1 MIQSMTGY
9 GRSVCKIGE
18 NQYSIEIKSLNHKQ
32 IDIGIK
38 IPPYLREK
46 EMIIRDLLL
55 LHLQRGKIELY
66 IGKES
71 TEEGELYINKQIV
84 KGYYR
89 QLEDISG
96 ELNITQQEPLLS
108 AILKLPDVITKQ
120 SPQLE
125 KEEWNKISESIEEA
139 IQMLIEHRKDEGK
152 AMEKDI
158 RGRVRFIKEHI
169 QEICKFEPRRIEKI
183 RDRIRKSLN
192 EFLDVTKNDNER
204 LEQEIIYYIEKL
216 DINEEKVRLE
226 NHCEYFSEILNL
238 DEPVGKKLNF
248 IAQEMLREINTIGSK
263 ASDSDIQKIVITM
276 KDELEKAKEQIM
288 NVL

>member
-18 NQYSIEIKSLNHKQ
+18 KQYSIEIKSLNHKQ
-32 IDIGIK
+32 IDISIK
-38 IPPYLREK
+38 IPLYLREK
-46 EMIIRDLLL
+46 EMVTRDLLL
-55 LHLQRGKIELY
+55 LYLQRGKIELY

-71 TEEGELYINKQIV
+71 TEDGELYINKQIV

-89 QLEDISG
+89 QLEDLSG
-96 ELNITQQEPLLS
+96 DLNIPGQEPLLS

-125 KEEWNKISESIEEA
+125 NEEWNKISESIEEA
-139 IQMLIEHRKDEGK
+139 IQMLIKHRKDEGE

-158 RGRVRFIKEHI
+158 RARIHFIKEHI

-183 RDRIRKSLN
+183 RDRIQKSLN
-192 EFLDVTKNDNER
+192 EFSNVTENNNER

-226 NHCEYFSEILNL
+226 NHCDYFLEILKL

>member
-263 ASDSDIQKIVITM
+263 ASDSDIQKNVITM

>member
-9 GRSVCKIGE
+9 GRAVCKIGE
-18 NQYSIEIKSLNHKQ
+18 KQYSIEIKSLNHKQ

-38 IPPYLREK
+38 IPSYFREQ
-46 EMIIRDLLL
+46 EMVIRDLLL
-55 LHLQRGKIELY
+55 LHLQRGKIEMY

-71 TEEGELYINKQIV
+71 TEGSELYINKQIV
-84 KGYYR
+84 KNYYQ
-89 QLEDISG
+89 QLDDIVG
-96 ELNITQQEPLLS
+96 DLNIEQQESLLS
-108 AILKLPDVITKQ
+108 TILKLPDVITKQ
-120 SPQLE
+120 STHLE
-125 KEEWNKISESIEEA
+125 QEEWTEVRKSIEET
-139 IQMLIEHRKDEGK
+139 IQMLIKHRKDEGE

-158 RGRVRFIKEHI
+158 RGRIYFIKEYI
-169 QEICKFEPRRIEKI
+169 QEISKFEPRRIEKI

-192 EFLDVTKNDNER
+192 EFLDISNKDNER

-226 NHCEYFSEILNL
+226 NHCEYFLDILKL
-238 DEPVGKKLNF
+238 DEPVGKKLSF

-288 NVL
+288 NIL

>member
-9 GRSVCKIGE
+9 GRAVCKIGE
-18 NQYSIEIKSLNHKQ
+18 KQYSIEIKSLNHKQ

-38 IPPYLREK
+38 IPSYFREQ
-46 EMIIRDLLL
+46 EMVIRDLLL
-55 LHLQRGKIELY
+55 LHLQRGKIEMY

-71 TEEGELYINKQIV
+71 TEGSELYINKQIV
-84 KGYYR
+84 KNYYQ
-89 QLEDISG
+89 QLDDIVG
-96 ELNITQQEPLLS
+96 DLNIEQQESLLS
-108 AILKLPDVITKQ
+108 TILKLPDVITKQ
-120 SPQLE
+120 STHLE
-125 KEEWNKISESIEEA
+125 QEEWTEVRKSIEET
-139 IQMLIEHRKDEGK
+139 IQMLIKHRKDEGE

-158 RGRVRFIKEHI
+158 RGRIYFIKEYI
-169 QEICKFEPRRIEKI
+169 QEISKFEPRRIEKI

-192 EFLDVTKNDNER
+192 EFLDLSNKDNER

-226 NHCEYFSEILNL
+226 NHCEYFLDILKL
-238 DEPVGKKLNF
+238 DEPVGKKLSF

-288 NVL
+288 NIL

>member
-1 MIQSMTGY
+1 MTGY
-9 GRSVCKIGE
+9 GRAVCKIGE
-18 NQYSIEIKSLNHKQ
+18 KQYSIEIKSLNHKQ

-38 IPPYLREK
+38 IPSYFREQ
-46 EMIIRDLLL
+46 EMVIRDLLL
-55 LHLQRGKIELY
+55 LHLQRGKIEMY

-71 TEEGELYINKQIV
+71 TEGSELYINKQIV
-84 KGYYR
+84 KNYYQ
-89 QLEDISG
+89 QLDDIVG
-96 ELNITQQEPLLS
+96 DLNIEQQESLLS
-108 AILKLPDVITKQ
+108 TILKLPDVITKQ
-120 SPQLE
+120 STHLE
-125 KEEWNKISESIEEA
+125 QEEWTEVRKSIEET
-139 IQMLIEHRKDEGK
+139 IQMLIKHRKDEGE

-158 RGRVRFIKEHI
+158 RGRIYFIKEYI
-169 QEICKFEPRRIEKI
+169 QEISKFEPRRIEKI

-192 EFLDVTKNDNER
+192 EFLDISNKDNER

-226 NHCEYFSEILNL
+226 NHCEYFLDILKL
-238 DEPVGKKLNF
+238 DEPVGKKLSF

-288 NVL
+288 NIL